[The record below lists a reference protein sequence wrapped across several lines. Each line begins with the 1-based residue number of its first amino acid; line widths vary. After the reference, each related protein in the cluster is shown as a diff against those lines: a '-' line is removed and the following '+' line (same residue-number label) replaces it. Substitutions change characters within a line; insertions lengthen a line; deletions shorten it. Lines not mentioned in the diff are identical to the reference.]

1 MANTNEQ
8 TKVLTAALARVL
20 DADTLAKIL
29 PYVGEVK
36 NALMQEVAA
45 DTAAVTAQVD
55 AMQDQCNAMSFM
67 GQVVTES
74 EYAELV
80 ESGEI
85 VDGRF
90 YAVYP
95 DPEEEESN
103 ETTEEQA

>member
-29 PYVGEVK
+29 SYIGEAK
-36 NALMQEVAA
+36 Q
-45 DTAAVTAQVD
+45 QI
-55 AMQDQCNAMSFM
+55 DQQIATLHPFVSA
-67 GQVVTES
+67 VVTES

-95 DPEEEESN
+95 APEEEESN

>member
-29 PYVGEVK
+29 PYIGEVK

-45 DTAAVTAQVD
+45 DTAAL
-55 AMQDQCNAMSFM
+55 NAELQTLHPFVSA
-67 GQVVTES
+67 VVTES

-90 YAVYP
+90 YAVFP

>member
-29 PYVGEVK
+29 PYIGEVK
-36 NALMQEVAA
+36 NALMQEVLAL
-45 DTAAVTAQVD
+45 
-55 AMQDQCNAMSFM
+55 QDQCNAMSFM